1 MNTNKQDLKKIL
13 TLVVGLLLLN
23 FASHFF
29 YKRFDLTADKRYT
42 LSQTTLDIIK
52 NVKEPLYIDV
62 YLDGNFPGEFK
73 KLQNET
79 QQILEEYKAY
89 NSNII
94 FQFENPLED
103 EEKSESKVKSL
114 FLKGLTPVSVSV
126 DDKGKQSQTMVFP
139 WAIAHYKSKDMNVQ
153 LLKNMIGASTSQKV
167 VSSVQHLEYAF
178 TDVIYKLSKA
188 KQKTVAVIKGNGEMQ
203 DNNIAKFLMQVRESY
218 HIAPFTLDSV
228 AKNPIGTLKALKA
241 YDMAVIAKPTET
253 FTDEEKEVLDQYIVN
268 GGKTLWLIDPVNME
282 MDSLSK
288 SGTNLAFPRD
298 LNLNDMFFK
307 YGFRLTPDLIKD
319 EQGTPIKLA
328 SGEQGSGTQIQ
339 EFNWKFAPF
348 IIPEVNHP
356 IVKNLGG
363 LKFDFVSPID
373 TLKNGIKKTILLK
386 SSRDSKKVGVPTEI
400 TLAMVSE
407 QSNTD
412 EYTNKGLIPV
422 SVLLEGKFHSMYENR
437 VLPFKTNDFE
447 AQGKSSKMIIV
458 SDGDVIKNQLDKN
471 MQPVELGYD
480 QKTGNLFENK
490 EFLLN
495 CVNYLLDDNGLINIR
510 SKEVDLPVLDK
521 DKVVEDYAKSQIIT
535 VGVPI
540 LLLGIFGFVFTYLRK
555 KKYSK

>member
-1 MNTNKQDLKKIL
+1 MNTNKQDLKKVL

-29 YKRFDLTADKRYT
+29 FKRFDLTADKRYT

-188 KQKTVAVIKGNGEMQ
+188 KQKTVAVIKGNGEIQ
-203 DNNIAKFLMQVRESY
+203 DANIAKFLMQVRESY

-288 SGTNLAFPRD
+288 TGTNLAFPRD

-348 IIPEVNHP
+348 IIPEANHP

-400 TLAMVSE
+400 SLAMVSE
-407 QSNTD
+407 QSNPA
-412 EYTNKGLIPV
+412 EYTNKGMIPV

-437 VLPFKTNDFE
+437 VLPFKTDDFE
-447 AQGKSSKMIIV
+447 TQGKSSKMIIV

-521 DKVVEDYAKSQIIT
+521 DKVAEDYTKSQIIT